1 MTVRKVDEMAEINI
15 YDLNFGDI
23 AESVFE
29 QVYEEMFIGYVARDL
44 SDIPFYRKMGVD
56 YELTHKRE
64 AERLYVE
71 VKHQRMINKTGCLFF
86 ETMNLYDNWYGKG
99 WQDGWFN
106 TSKADYIAF
115 MESGLIGG
123 EIKPIGFHYIDM
135 KMLKRKLEMTD
146 IKPIWINDDSQG
158 YELTLD
164 QIRKDFRNCYQYQDL
179 STKSLKIGNKKGLE
193 ATNY

>member
-1 MTVRKVDEMAEINI
+1 MAELNKI
-15 YDLNFGDI
+15 DLSFGDV
-23 AESVFE
+23 AEEAFE
-29 QVYEEMFIGYVARDL
+29 MVYSEMFIGYVLRDL

-56 YELTHKRE
+56 YELTHKYQ

-71 VKHQRMINKTGCLFF
+71 VKHQKAIHSKGLLFF
-86 ETMNLYDNWYGKG
+86 ETMNIFGTR

-115 MESGLIGG
+115 LESEVVGG
-123 EIKPIGFHYIDM
+123 VHQNVAFHYIDM
-135 KMLKRKLEMTD
+135 KMLKRKLEKTGAR
-146 IKPIWINDDSQG
+146 PIWINEDSQG

-179 STKSLKIGNKKGLE
+179 KTKDLEIGEKNGLV
-193 ATNY
+193 TCNN